1 MLKAGIFV
9 DVDNIMRNGG
19 NGMNYRRLR
28 ELVEAQGARVV
39 RANTY
44 AAYDEEYESQDRDR
58 KARRD
63 TARAAI
69 RREGYNV
76 VLKPTRKY
84 ENREGGVTVKSNV
97 DLDIA
102 VDALI
107 QAQNLDYVLLVSGDG
122 DYIKLVKALQSQGKR
137 VDVLG
142 FSNVSG
148 ELKREC
154 DYFWSGYLVP
164 GIVPPPKDDPNVQT
178 GFLHYADEAKG
189 FGFIT
194 MYTGLKAGEYRDD
207 VYVHITDVKDENGV
221 TVANTAFGSLFRRQA
236 VLEFDLETQANGK
249 PIAKRVVELK
259 FS

>member
-122 DYIKLVKALQSQGKR
+122 DYIKLVKA
-137 VDVLG
+137 
-142 FSNVSG
+142 
-148 ELKREC
+148 
-154 DYFWSGYLVP
+154 
-164 GIVPPPKDDPNVQT
+164 
-178 GFLHYADEAKG
+178 
-189 FGFIT
+189 
-194 MYTGLKAGEYRDD
+194 
-207 VYVHITDVKDENGV
+207 
-221 TVANTAFGSLFRRQA
+221 
-236 VLEFDLETQANGK
+236 
-249 PIAKRVVELK
+249 
-259 FS
+259 